1 MYMKPHL
8 YDAPYVEEVSWYVLY
23 QDTEF
28 INQRIAPA
36 PEDFMRLNT
45 MVSMGQMLMLGD
57 WLVDLPRIMV
67 SQ

>member
-8 YDAPYVEEVSWYVLY
+8 YNAPYVEEVAWYVLY

-36 PEDFMRLNT
+36 PEDCMRLNT
-45 MVSMGQMLMLGD
+45 MVSMGQMQMLGD

>member
-8 YDAPYVEEVSWYVLY
+8 YNAPYVEEVAWYVLY

-28 INQRIAPA
+28 INQRITPA
-36 PEDFMRLNT
+36 PEDFVRLNT
-45 MVSMGQMLMLGD
+45 MVSMGQFDMLGD

>member
-8 YDAPYVEEVSWYVLY
+8 YGAPYVDEVAWYVLY

-28 INQRIAPA
+28 INQRIVPA
-36 PEDFMRLNT
+36 PEDFWRLNT
-45 MVSMGQMLMLGD
+45 MVSMGQFEMLGD